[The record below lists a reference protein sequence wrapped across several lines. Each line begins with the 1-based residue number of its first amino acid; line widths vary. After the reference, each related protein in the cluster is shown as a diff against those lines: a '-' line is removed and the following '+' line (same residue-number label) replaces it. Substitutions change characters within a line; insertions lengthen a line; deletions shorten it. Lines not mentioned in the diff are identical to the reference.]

1 MTSSLDKFV
10 TSDNK
15 TTWTI
20 IGIFGVVWFFALS
33 SSDLIWGPDDGGVII
48 YDVPNITTLILEV
61 GFGIIIGL
69 IIFFLT
75 KRSDIQN
82 KKTLAKIESLISN
95 MHKQQTDKKLDVENR
110 IISTLANILEQIEIV
125 KTSWPEN
132 EDSFDPYEQDL
143 NPETEDEI
151 FKAFNFP
158 TPDPISGALE
168 RIQIL
173 IDKNLKN
180 KDIVSPLY
188 FSNTELVTFHTLIQ
202 AFNDMGNKAVDTREN
217 NASMIRNEIFSLLGP
232 FEIIARD
239 IHDEMKKSIPK

>member
-110 IISTLANILEQIEIV
+110 IISTLANILEQIEII
-125 KTSWPEN
+125 KIKWPEHN
-132 EDSFDPYEQDL
+132 GRLSDDVL
-143 NPETEDEI
+143 I
-151 FKAFNFP
+151 
-158 TPDPISGALE
+158 ALE
-168 RIQIL
+168 QIKKL
-173 IDKNLKN
+173 IDKNLLN
-180 KDIVSPLY
+180 KDVISPLY
-188 FSNTELVTFHTLIQ
+188 FSNTEIHTFSTLIEVFGSLGIR
-202 AFNDMGNKAVDTREN
+202 AEHEFSTGGDMFKEDVESTI
-217 NASMIRNEIFSLLGP
+217 ST
-232 FEIIARD
+232 FEIIVRD

>member
-33 SSDLIWGPDDGGVII
+33 SSDLIWGPDYGGVII

-82 KKTLAKIESLISN
+82 KKTLAKIESLIS
-95 MHKQQTDKKLDVENR
+95 K
-110 IISTLANILEQIEIV
+110 
-125 KTSWPEN
+125 
-132 EDSFDPYEQDL
+132 
-143 NPETEDEI
+143 NPAWI
-151 FKAFNFP
+151 NPCNFSLGRYSEAV
-158 TPDPISGALE
+158 IHFSSGSSIAAHE
-168 RIQIL
+168 HI
-173 IDKNLKN
+173 KN
-180 KDIVSPLY
+180 KIKKY
-188 FSNTELVTFHTLIQ
+188 LI
-202 AFNDMGNKAVDTREN
+202 
-217 NASMIRNEIFSLLGP
+217 IC
-232 FEIIARD
+232 
-239 IHDEMKKSIPK
+239 